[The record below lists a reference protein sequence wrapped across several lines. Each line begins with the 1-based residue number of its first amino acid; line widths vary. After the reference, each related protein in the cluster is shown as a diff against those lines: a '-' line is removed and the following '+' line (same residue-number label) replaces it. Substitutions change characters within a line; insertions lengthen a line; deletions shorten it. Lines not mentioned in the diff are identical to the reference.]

1 MNKEEIFNYC
11 KNISKKE
18 EITFKY
24 IKSESEKAEFRNFSI
39 ENYKMNNIDK
49 LFIRV
54 IDKGKIGSYS
64 IQGITKEKIEKGI
77 KKAKDIAKNKKS
89 EVKFESFGKDVNHKQ
104 IKSDFRIENVDFS
117 KKLEEI
123 KKNLTKD
130 KYIQGYLGGISK
142 NHIESFFIN
151 PYFSKENKKDFVSL
165 SSLVIT
171 KNKKKS
177 SGDFFSIFTKEED
190 IDINQTFMQAKHN
203 AYTLMDPVNGEK
215 GEYTLIFTPEITRE
229 FFEFILSG
237 TKGEAIE
244 KKNSFLHD
252 SLGKKIFSENI
263 NLKEEPTLDYFLSS
277 SKIDDEGFK
286 TSKKNII
293 NKGVFRKPIYNLY
306 ESIKYNKKPTGNAFL
321 ENGFDPEYTNII
333 QDASNK
339 KIEDMISKTKK
350 GILIYEIL
358 GFHTNKI
365 TTGDFSLTISSGKA
379 IRDGQFKE
387 TVTNLNLTGNLRE
400 LFREIEF
407 SKEQKFFGSSLYSF
421 SKIQKVKLI

>member
-11 KNISKKE
+11 EKISKKE
-18 EITFKY
+18 EVTFKY
-24 IKSESEKAEFRNFSI
+24 IKNESEKGEFRNFSI
-39 ENYKMNNIDK
+39 ENYRMNNIDR

-64 IQGITKEKIEKGI
+64 IQGITKEKIEKGV
-77 KKAKDIAKNKKS
+77 KKAKDIARNKKS
-89 EVKFESFGKDVNHKQ
+89 EVKFENFGKDINNKK
-104 IKSDFRIENVDFS
+104 IKYDSEIEKIDFS
-117 KKLEEI
+117 KTLEKI
-123 KKNLTKD
+123 KENLTKD
-130 KYIQGYLGGISK
+130 KYIQGYLGGVSK

-151 PYFSKENKKDFVSL
+151 PYLSKENKIDFISL

-177 SGDFFSIFTKEED
+177 SGDFSSIFTKKED
-190 IDINQTFMQAKHN
+190 FDINQTFMQAKHN

-263 NLKEEPTLDYFLSS
+263 NLKEDPTIDYFLNSS
-277 SKIDDEGFK
+277 RIDDEGFK

-293 NKGVFRKPIYNLY
+293 NKGIFRKPIYNLY

-321 ENGFDPEYTNII
+321 ENGFNPEYTNLI
-333 QDASNK
+333 QEAGTK

-350 GILIYEIL
+350 GILVYEIL

-365 TTGDFSLTISSGKA
+365 TTGDFSLTISSGKV
-379 IRDGQFKE
+379 IKDGNFKE
-387 TVTNLNLTGNLRE
+387 TITNLNLTGNLKE
-400 LFREIEF
+400 LFKEIEF